1 MRGNTQQ
8 PDWLDYWCNERFEA
22 GGRSGFRPYAMA
34 TRHGSGYGGERTRL
48 RSGAMVQKNILHWK
62 RR

>member
-8 PDWLDYWCNERFEA
+8 PDWLDYWYNERFES
-22 GGRSGFRPYAMA
+22 GGRSGFYPYA
-34 TRHGSGYGGERTRL
+34 TVTPRGGGYGGERTRI
-48 RSGAMVQKNILHWK
+48 RAGRIAQETILHWK